1 MSKRLVTSE
10 ANSDWKG
17 SEGLCHSSWRNR
29 FSLLLRSFH
38 FKKRFWWCSWIQM
51 QNLKADL

>member
-17 SEGLCHSSWRNR
+17 AEGLCHSSWRNR
-29 FSLLLRSFH
+29 FFLITVWFSF
-38 FKKRFWWCSWIQM
+38 
-51 QNLKADL
+51 